1 MSFYISLGTV
11 LLAIL
16 IMAFLQLQ
24 PGSFSLLYHYC
35 TGKYSKARTSDM
47 TLFFILGVEVSS
59 AALFLCSYFFTNLF
73 FLYCFRPETSFWAW
87 AAAGI
92 FVALAFVGLFG
103 YYKSG
108 HSTKLFISRKYAKAI
123 DEKARTAK
131 TRSDAFALGAFSGM
145 AELIFTVPL
154 YIITS
159 AEIMMMSA
167 KFFPSYTLTLIYILA
182 PTIPLFVIRWVF
194 KSGRNLADIQK
205 TRIRDKNFT
214 RFILFASYLTI
225 AILMIFFRM
234 TK

>member
-1 MSFYISLGTV
+1 MSFYVSLGIV
-11 LLAIL
+11 LLAML
-16 IMAFLQLQ
+16 IIAFLQLQ
-24 PGSFSLLYHYC
+24 PGAFSLLYHYC

-92 FVALAFVGLFG
+92 FIALAFVGLFG
-103 YYKSG
+103 YYRSG
-108 HSTKLFISRKYAKAI
+108 HGTRLFVSRGYAKAI
-123 DEKARTAK
+123 DEKARAAK

-154 YIITS
+154 YIVTS
-159 AEIMMMSA
+159 AEIMIMST
-167 KFFPSYTLTLIYILA
+167 KFFPSYALTLLYILT
-182 PTIPLFVIRWVF
+182 PTIPLFVTRWGF

-205 TRIRDKNFT
+205 IRVRDKNFT
-214 RFILFASYLTI
+214 RLVLFASYLTI
-225 AILMIFFRM
+225 AILMIFFRI
-234 TK
+234 TR